1 MSILYELTDK
11 IIKCAIEVHKELG
24 PGLLESVYE
33 KIFCYELQKAG
44 LNVENQKIIP
54 IKYKDIVIEEA
65 FKADLIVE
73 NKIIV
78 ELKSVKKI
86 EDIHLKQ
93 LLTYLKLTGLKIG
106 LLINFNEKLSKKGIK
121 RLVNNL

>member
-1 MSILYELTDK
+1 MNRLYELTDK
-11 IIKCAIEVHKELG
+11 IIKCAIEIHKELG

-33 KIFCYELQKAG
+33 KALCYELGHIG
-44 LNVENQKIIP
+44 LNVENQKNIP
-54 IKYKDIVIEEA
+54 IKYKNIFIENA

-73 NKIIV
+73 DKIIV

-93 LLTYLKLTGLKIG
+93 LLTYLKLTGLQIG
-106 LLINFNEKLSKKGIK
+106 LLINFNEKLLKNGIK
-121 RLVNNL
+121 RVVNNL